1 MATRKKNV
9 SSSAAGKVSDP
20 PDMRGEGG
28 FESPADRLYEAMQK
42 MHDEQYT
49 DETNELE
56 TEFARKVEHAGLNMP
71 LLLQEILHELM
82 LLRHRNGK

>member
-28 FESPADRLYEAMQK
+28 FESPADRLY
-42 MHDEQYT
+42 D
-49 DETNELE
+49 TNELE

-82 LLRHRNGK
+82 MLRYRNGK